1 VFVAAGLLTIGE
13 TARVTHLSKSS
24 VRRLVARGELDA
36 VRLGERSVRIWAASV
51 TALLAR
57 EYRPRQAE
65 SEAA

>member
-1 VFVAAGLLTIGE
+1 VAAGLLTIAE
-13 TARVTHLSKSS
+13 AAKATHLSKSS
-24 VRRLVARGELDA
+24 VRRKIAAGELDA

-57 EYRPRQAE
+57 DYQPRQAE